1 MFKTI
6 WNFFKGFF
14 TLKWVKWV
22 AIGIVAVVFIILS
35 ITTGVYKGKNNKYEA
50 QLAAKDSTIVMLRD
64 SLTKNHQPIVNYE
77 IYLAVSDYSVL
88 QCKNTGR
95 GTLNIPSTKSY
106 VLTVDSSAV
115 AVQEVDPYKK

>member
-1 MFKTI
+1 MIKSI
-6 WNFFKGFF
+6 WNLLRGFF
-14 TLKWVKWV
+14 SLKWVKWV
-22 AIGIVAVVFIILS
+22 VLGVVAVILLS
-35 ITTGVYKGKNNKYEA
+35 LAISTGVYKSKTKSYK
-50 QLAAKDSTIVMLRD
+50 QQIAAKDSTIMVLRD
-64 SLTKNHQPIVNYE
+64 SLTKKSQRVINYE
-77 IYLAVSDYSVL
+77 IYLAVSDYSIL